1 MKIMSLKTDLKI
13 KIYAGNVLVAE
24 SSNPTL
30 WHKVLGVIQ
39 SGEAENVDSNN
50 TNELTQKSTDSKL
63 KEFETD
69 PIEKLANK
77 IGVKKSELKAA
88 CDPNEKEPFIYLDPQ
103 YWESFK
109 KNTPAR
115 GPKAVSPIQ
124 LSGTILY
131 LWFEIIE
138 KGKKPSQAEAKAVLK
153 TINVRDSNATR
164 ALNNCDWL
172 QNRNGAIQINP
183 ARYSQALAVAKAYI
197 TQDAIGD

>member
-1 MKIMSLKTDLKI
+1 MSLKTDLKI

-39 SGEAENVDSNN
+39 SGETENKEDNN
-50 TNELTQKSTDSKL
+50 ISDVTQKSASTNL
-63 KEFETD
+63 KEFETE
-69 PIEKLANK
+69 PIEKLAKK

-109 KNTPAR
+109 KNTPSR

-124 LSGTILY
+124 LTGTILY

-138 KGKKPSQAEAKAVLK
+138 KGRKPSQAEAKAVLK

-197 TQDAIGD
+197 TKNSIED